1 MGIKW
6 EAFKVKD
13 IAFLAVMAALLILC
27 ACVAMPFMAVPVFG
41 LRNMAT
47 APFYGI
53 FGVIALLKVRK
64 PGALSLMIIFN
75 AAILLMM
82 SPVMFFNNT
91 ASVLAA
97 EFIIMLIFRSYKSD
111 KAIILAAG
119 LVIPFTLPISILFSR
134 FLYGK
139 EMSAIVNG
147 KPVYVVLSCIGTLV
161 LSFAGTAIGMKIG
174 KELKKAGKLR

>member
-1 MGIKW
+1 MKIQW
-6 EAFKVKD
+6 EPFKVKD

-47 APFYGI
+47 APFYGV

-64 PGALSLMIIFN
+64 PGALTLMMTFN

-82 SPVMFFNNT
+82 SPIMFLNNVG
-91 ASVLAA
+91 SVLVTEA
-97 EFIIMLIFRSYKSD
+97 IVLLIFRSYESE
-111 KAIILAAG
+111 KAIILSAG
-119 LVIPFTLPISILFSR
+119 LMIPMTLPISILFSR

-139 EMSAIVNG
+139 EMSEVLTG
-147 KPVYVVLSCIGTLV
+147 KPIYVILACIGTVV
-161 LSFAGTAIGMKIG
+161 LSFAGAFLGRKIG

>member
-1 MGIKW
+1 MGIHFQS
-6 EAFKVKD
+6 FKVKD

-64 PGALSLMIIFN
+64 PGALTLMVTFN
-75 AAILLMM
+75 
-82 SPVMFFNNT
+82 V
-91 ASVLAA
+91 
-97 EFIIMLIFRSYKSD
+97 
-111 KAIILAAG
+111 
-119 LVIPFTLPISILFSR
+119 SILFSY

-139 EMSAIVNG
+139 EMSQIVNG
-147 KPVYVVLSCIGTLV
+147 KTIYVILACIGTVVLSFV
-161 LSFAGTAIGMKIG
+161 GTAIGMKIG